1 MQASVLLIVAAGALA
16 HTLTDSNRAE
26 LRIMKLILKV
36 RYDSMTYS
44 SPEAGHS

>member
-1 MQASVLLIVAAGALA
+1 MRVSVLSIVEAGALA
-16 HTLTDSNRAE
+16 RTPTDSNRVE
-26 LRIMKLILKV
+26 LCMKLILRE